1 MVKEMRGNEMTGLE
15 QGGERAEEGN
25 ESGQLRASLVIKHGA
40 KASPPSHCSS
50 YRGWQPAVLLACMVE
65 DAHGLETPAGCSHHL
80 SENKQAGTSLEFKYR
95 NILC

>member
-1 MVKEMRGNEMTGLE
+1 MVKEMRRNEMTGLE

-25 ESGQLRASLVIKHGA
+25 ESGQLCASLVIKHVA

-50 YRGWQPAVLLACMVE
+50 YGGWQHAVLLARMVE
-65 DAHGLETPAGCSHHL
+65 DAHGLETPAGCSPHL
-80 SENKQAGTSLEFKYR
+80 SENKQARTPLEFKYR